1 MGEKEIRFTPRELD
15 IMAVLWARGPSTV
28 TEVQAALEDEL
39 AYNTVLT
46 MLRIL
51 EGKGHVSRSPE
62 GRAHRYKAEVEREAA
77 GESALERVME
87 RLFGGS
93 PEKLL
98 VHLVDSE
105 LDPEELRR
113 MRDLLD
119 RRLRDLQRNMEED
132 E

>member
-1 MGEKEIRFTPRELD
+1 MG
-15 IMAVLWARGPSTV
+15 VLWARGPSTV
-28 TEVQAALEDEL
+28 AEVQAALEDQL

-62 GRAHRYKAEVEREAA
+62 GRAHRYKAEVERDAA
-77 GESALERVME
+77 GESALERVTE
-87 RLFGGS
+87 HLFGGS

-105 LDPEELRR
+105 LDPDELRR

-119 RRLRDLQRNMEED
+119 RRLREMEED

>member
-1 MGEKEIRFTPRELD
+1 MEIRFTPRELD
-15 IMAVLWARGPSTV
+15 IMAVLWSQGPSTV
-28 TEVQAALEDEL
+28 SEVQEGLEDDL

-46 MLRIL
+46 MLKVM
-51 EGKGHVSRSPE
+51 EGKGYVSRVAE
-62 GRAHRYKAEVEREAA
+62 GRAHRYAAEVERDAA
-77 GESALERVME
+77 GESALGRVTE

-98 VHLVDSE
+98 VHLVGSDMDASK
-105 LDPEELRR
+105 LRR

-119 RRLRDLQRNMEED
+119 ERLKAMEDD